1 MLVCRT
7 GRLGAQRHYP
17 SMNDALRPAYDLL
30 SFDLDGTLVD
40 TASEIAEAA
49 NRALVDGG
57 FAARSL
63 QDVTVRV
70 GHGTRNLMTR
80 LLAEARE
87 QPVEA
92 QSRADVDR
100 VLERFRIHYAEV
112 AGSSARVY
120 DGWPEALA
128 AFQRAGIALA
138 CVTNKDAGFSA
149 TILEAT
155 GLAPFFGL
163 LIGGDSLPRLKPD
176 ASVLR
181 HALSHF
187 GARAERTAHIG
198 DSGTDVL
205 AARNA
210 GVAAWVVPW
219 GYNGGEPI
227 ETTRPDLI
235 FETTAQLMHHVLPA
249 A

>member
-1 MLVCRT
+1 MT
-7 GRLGAQRHYP
+7 
-17 SMNDALRPAYDLL
+17 STTRPPYDLL
-30 SFDLDGTLVD
+30 TFDLDGTLVD

-49 NRALVDGG
+49 NRALVDAG
-57 FAARSL
+57 FAPRSIE
-63 QDVTVRV
+63 DVTVRV

-80 LLAEARE
+80 LLAEARA
-87 QPVEA
+87 QAVEA
-92 QSRADVDR
+92 QDRADVDR
-100 VLERFRIHYAEV
+100 VLERFRVHYAEV

-120 DGWPEALA
+120 DGWPEVLA

-155 GLAPFFGL
+155 GLAPYFGL
-163 LIGGDSLPRLKPD
+163 LIGGDTLPRLKPD

-187 GARAERTAHIG
+187 GASAKRTAHVG
-198 DSGTDVL
+198 DSGTDVQ

-219 GYNGGEPI
+219 GYNAGEPI
-227 ETTRPDLI
+227 ETTRPDLV
-235 FETTAQLMHHVLPA
+235 FESTAQLMHHVLPA